1 MDEVAGVRCCFHGL
15 GYCIPTT
22 ADTVIFEPDEYQM
35 KKVIFYCL
43 APVVLLVAS
52 CSGEEGHHVQTQ
64 PDAVEA
70 NLPENNTASHMHAT
84 KVADQETN
92 AGIPA
97 LAEGGLP
104 KELVCMVNNAYM
116 GKDQFLVEFE
126 GKQYYGC
133 CEMCVKTIQNERQ
146 VRVALDPFTGKE
158 IDKANAFIALKP
170 GSNSDVLYFE
180 TEENYRKFID

>member
-1 MDEVAGVRCCFHGL
+1 
-15 GYCIPTT
+15 
-22 ADTVIFEPDEYQM
+22 M
-35 KKVIFYCL
+35 KKTIVYFL
-43 APVVLLVAS
+43 APAMLLMTS
-52 CSGEEGHHVQTQ
+52 CSGGEEGQNAQTQ
-64 PDAVEA
+64 TKSEEAGLPEESTASQMHAAHDLANQGTSA
-70 NLPENNTASHMHAT
+70 NL
-84 KVADQETN
+84 
-92 AGIPA
+92 PA

-146 VRVALDPFTGKE
+146 VRVALDPLTGKE
-158 IDKANAFIALKP
+158 IDKAGAFIALKP

-180 TEENYRKFID
+180 SEENYRKFIN